1 MQVEIL
7 RFSIT
12 PHYPPLQEPFL
23 QSTTILYNIAM
34 TVIAALRVAV
44 IPGFAC
50 RYRQCHPGSRP
61 GIPAT
66 GVCLAIVIPQTC
78 SGNTSFHGIPAQGR
92 NDGGGNGD
100 CGSCSLR
107 SLPAMTVTRNDKT
120 KSRVRPVKVFSNS
133 MGLCAKIKL

>member
-1 MQVEIL
+1 M
-7 RFSIT
+7 
-12 PHYPPLQEPFL
+12 
-23 QSTTILYNIAM
+23 LYNIAM

-50 RYRQCHPGSRP
+50 RYRQCHPGPRP

-78 SGNTSFHGIPAQGR
+78 SDNISFHGIPAQGR

-100 CGSCSLR
+100 CGSREAKPSLIPCARSLR
-107 SLPAMTVTRNDKT
+107 SLPAMTVARNDKT
-120 KSRVRPVKVFSNS
+120 KSRVRPVKNY
-133 MGLCAKIKL
+133 L